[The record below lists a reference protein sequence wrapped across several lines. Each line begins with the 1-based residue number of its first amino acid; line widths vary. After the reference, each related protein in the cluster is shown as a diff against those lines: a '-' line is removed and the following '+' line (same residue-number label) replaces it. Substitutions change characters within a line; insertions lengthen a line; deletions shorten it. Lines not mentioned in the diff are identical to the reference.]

1 MAEQTIQT
9 RAFSSATL
17 AQGLGQDYESW
28 QVPRDRQWA
37 TKSPTRAFIQS
48 PAGTGKLAF
57 VRDVLLPYA
66 GSMGR
71 NILLLTDR
79 TLGDGTRPGAL
90 RLQPPNDSA
99 GAVELPVEVLP
110 APSGGGR
117 LMVLRYEAL
126 RDLLRTGLPY
136 ELYSVQGTV
145 FYVVLD
151 QAHRLLEEAPFDPW
165 TGEMTAFVCR
175 LFPRSVQVYLS
186 PAMEEAMA
194 PILAQV
200 RRWDTQQT
208 QQRMVDEGMYRQDA
222 RFYRNQ
228 PVRSLP
234 APVFYRRLEEIAAA
248 ASAGDPEDKWL
259 IFVSSKEAGR
269 DLTRRINEARRGAAV
284 LLTAA
289 SRSGGAWQRLERE
302 GTFREKVLV
311 ATRALVDRAEL
322 REPGLRHVVLS
333 AGGRTEL
340 MSMLACCPA
349 GQGELTVYVQ
359 LPDSQYAAR
368 QIFQLQRK
376 LEAIDE
382 VARGGRDANRRLLQR
397 YWLQGDLGVNRLFT
411 IDGDFRLTPNPLA
424 REKLA
429 GELALYQALRAHSG
443 DPDYYPELVCGWLG
457 LPRQIR
463 RLGQSG
469 SFPTMEAL
477 LAGYAGRPIPPEE
490 QEAFYEAFLL
500 CYQRCGGKPL
510 RRAAGRH
517 KATVNQGLAA
527 LNAPYRLG
535 KRAGAW
541 VLERET

>member
-1 MAEQTIQT
+1 MAEQTIQS
-9 RAFSSATL
+9 RAFSAAVL

-57 VRDVLLPYA
+57 IRDTLLPYA
-66 GSMGR
+66 GRMGR

-79 TLGDGTRPGAL
+79 PLGAGTQRGVL

-110 APSGGGR
+110 APGGGGR
-117 LMVLRYEAL
+117 LMALRYELL

-136 ELYSVQGTV
+136 ELYSVQGAV
-145 FYVVLD
+145 FYVALD
-151 QAHRLLEEAPFDPW
+151 QAHRLLEEAVFDPW

-186 PAMEEAMA
+186 PAMEEAMG

-208 QQRMVDEGMYRQDA
+208 QQRMVDEGMYRQDT
-222 RFYRNQ
+222 RFYRNE
-228 PVRSLP
+228 PVCSLGT
-234 APVFYRRLEEIAAA
+234 PVFYRRLEEIAAA
-248 ASAGDPEDKWL
+248 ASAGEPEDKWL
-259 IFVSSKEAGR
+259 VFVSSKEAGR

-289 SRSGGAWQRLERE
+289 SRSGAVWQRLERE

-322 REPGLRHVVLS
+322 REPGLRHIVLS
-333 AGGRTEL
+333 TGGQTEL
-340 MSMLACCPA
+340 MSMLACCPSRR
-349 GQGELTVYVQ
+349 GDLTVYVQ
-359 LPDSQYAAR
+359 LPESQYVAR
-368 QIFQLQRK
+368 KIFQLQRK

-382 VARGGRDANRRLLQR
+382 VARGGREANRRLLQR
-397 YWLQGDLGVNRLFT
+397 YWLQGDLGINRLFT
-411 IDGDFRLTPNPLA
+411 IDGGFRLTPNPLA

-429 GELALYQALRAHSG
+429 GELALYQALREHGG
-443 DPDYYPELVCGWLG
+443 DPDYYPNLVCGWLR
-457 LPRQIR
+457 LPCHVR

-469 SFPTMEAL
+469 SFRTMEEL
-477 LAGYAGRPIPPEE
+477 LADYEGRPIPPEG
-490 QEAFYEAFLL
+490 QEAFYQAFLV
-500 CYQRCGGKPL
+500 CYQRCGGEPL

-527 LNAPYRLG
+527 LGSPYRLG

-541 VLERET
+541 LLEREA